1 MMVHGEASPTRLVTM
16 LKRKY
21 LFPHVIEMNYQAGRR
36 LGVNVYLIDGGSE
49 FLLIDIGYV
58 DTVEEI
64 VKLIRKMDFNLSTC
78 KMVIAT
84 HADADHIQGIA
95 RARELLKTKVAAH
108 PLSVPPLETG
118 DEILTYATIKAQ
130 GISIPMPPCKVD
142 LLLHEGDVIKVGDVQ
157 LQVWHTP
164 GHTAGQLSF
173 KMGNLLFSGDNIYKD
188 SCVGVIDAHHGSNI
202 PEFIASLKRILHDD
216 SSFLLPSH
224 GPVFRRDNR
233 ILQKAIDRLT
243 EYQYMA
249 DFGTCAIG
257 WPLLDEWE
265 ADVCAGRMPNFS
277 GQ

>member
-1 MMVHGEASPTRLVTM
+1 M

-49 FLLIDIGYV
+49 FLLIDIGYLE
-58 DTVEEI
+58 TVEEI
-64 VKLIRKMDFNLSTC
+64 VELIRQMDFNLSTC

-84 HADADHIQGIA
+84 HADADHVQGIN
-95 RARELLKTKVAAH
+95 RAKELLKTKVAAH
-108 PLSVPPLETG
+108 RLSVEPLESG
-118 DEILTYATIKAQ
+118 DEIMTYATIKAQ
-130 GISIPMPPCKVD
+130 GIEIPMPRCKIDVV
-142 LLLHEGDVIKVGDVQ
+142 LQEGERIQVGNQEV
-157 LQVWHTP
+157 QVWHTP

-173 KMGNLLFSGDNIYKD
+173 KMGTLLFSGDNIYKD

-202 PEFIASLKRILHDD
+202 PDFIHSLRRILKDD
-216 SSFLLPSH
+216 SEFLLPSH

-233 ILQKAIDRLT
+233 IIEKAIDRLNH
-243 EYQYMA
+243 YQYMA

-265 ADVCAGRMPNFS
+265 ADVIAGRMPDLEEKS
-277 GQ
+277 KKKK

>member
-1 MMVHGEASPTRLVTM
+1 M
-16 LKRKY
+16 LRRKY

-36 LGVNVYLIDGGSE
+36 LGVNVYLIDGGTD
-49 FLLIDIGYV
+49 FVLIDIGYL

-64 VKLIRKMDFNLSTC
+64 VDLIRRMDFSLSNC
-78 KMVIAT
+78 KMLIAT
-84 HADADHIQGIA
+84 HADADHVQGIE
-95 RARELLKTKVAAH
+95 RARELLKAKVAAH

-118 DEILTYATIKAQ
+118 DEIMTYATIKAQ
-130 GISIPMPPCKVD
+130 GIEIPMPRCKVD
-142 LLLHEGDVIKVGDVQ
+142 VLLNEGERIKVGNLGVD
-157 LQVWHTP
+157 VWHTP

-173 KMGNLLFSGDNIYKD
+173 KMDNLLFCGDNIYKD

-202 PEFIASLKRILHDD
+202 PDFINSLKRILSDD
-216 SSFLLPSH
+216 SEFLLPSH

-233 ILQKAIDRLT
+233 IIQKAIDRLT

-265 ADVCAGRMPNFS
+265 ADVLAGRMPDFTDRT
-277 GQ
+277 